1 MKQKT
6 YRFAV
11 HSPHFLCPVYIKQE
25 VGHKESM
32 AAVLDAIARAA
43 TVKWLNDFPEFFD
56 NISAPDFYETLSI
69 MVTQEV

>member
-11 HSPHFLCPVYIKQE
+11 HSPHFLYPVYIKQE
-25 VGHKESM
+25 VSNKASM
-32 AAVLDAIARAA
+32 AAILDEVLRAA
-43 TVKWLNDFPEFFD
+43 TVKWLNDFPKFFD

>member
-11 HSPHFLCPVYIKQE
+11 HSPHFLYPVYIKQE
-25 VGHKESM
+25 VDNKDAM
-32 AAVLDAIARAA
+32 AAILDAVSQAA

-56 NISAPDFYETLSI
+56 NISAPEFYKTLSI
-69 MVTQEV
+69 MVSQEV